1 MLNWKEYRTQL
12 LGRIGN
18 LGKLTPETIKG
29 YQTLSTAGSKTNQLD
44 AKMRELISLACAVT
58 LRCDGCIVVHT
69 TEAKKL
75 GATNEEIAEA
85 LGVAIAMNAGAA
97 LVYSARVM
105 DAAEAIA
112 S

>member
-12 LGRIGN
+12 RDRIGEFA
-18 LGKLTPETIKG
+18 KIAPETIKG
-29 YQTLSTAGSKTNQLD
+29 YQTLSNAGQKTNHLD
-44 AKMRELISLACAVT
+44 PKQRELIALAVAVS

-85 LGVAIAMNAGAA
+85 LGVAVAINAGAA

-105 DAAEAIA
+105 DAAEAVA
-112 S
+112 V